1 MDKNLK
7 KIVVLGTGGT
17 IAGTAARAG
26 DNLGY
31 SAAQVGVAE
40 LLAQV
45 SGMAEVLKGDTL
57 VAEQVAQVDSKDM
70 SFAIWTTLV
79 LRVQRYLAQDDVC
92 GVVITHGTDTLEE
105 TAYFLHALLPT
116 ALQLHKPVVLT
127 CAMRPASALSPDGPQ
142 NVMDAVALARTPG
155 ACGVMAVCAG
165 VVHGALTVQKVHVYR
180 TDAFSSGD
188 AGPLGFMEEGV
199 LRRVKAWP
207 LTLSHQAAASVEK
220 IARITTW
227 PRVEIVMN
235 YAGGSAAVVDA
246 LLQPL
251 PGVAP
256 LRGLVV
262 AGTGNGTVHVDLMD
276 ALQRAEQAGV
286 RVLRASRCGEGRV
299 LPVAGSAFA
308 DSQGLSPV
316 KARVALMLDLM

>member
-7 KIVVLGTGGT
+7 KIVVLATGGT